1 MNSFR
6 IGSNTTEH
14 YTSFK
19 EMAQAWGCKPCEEA
33 KRTNNEE
40 KLKKQRDVFCASHR
54 CKVCGEPMK
63 YVTDHWMTCVN
74 EKCKGLKNEKT
85 DKDGNKTVSY
95 SVSYEEL
102 WKDKDVDI
110 DFNLL
115 QLFVT
120 IEGVVG
126 KDGKPMMKNKD
137 LMAKFKAQTPK
148 ELVRK
153 IFLSGEIANIYGTIS
168 ELSGFGDNAIK
179 EVKN

>member
-1 MNSFR
+1 MAKTKKEVEYTGAEDIEVVGEQKEAVNVLDLLLGSD
-6 IGSNTTEH
+6 IGEIKLPTKDIEVKRLSEVYGAPFIIT
-14 YTSFK
+14 
-19 EMAQAWGCKPCEEA
+19 CKALTP
-33 KRTNNEE
+33 
-40 KLKKQRDVFCASHR
+40 
-54 CKVCGEPMK
+54 
-63 YVTDHWMTCVN
+63 
-74 EKCKGLKNEKT
+74 
-85 DKDGNKTVSY
+85 DK
-95 SVSYEEL
+95 YEEVQDMAL
-102 WKDKDVDI
+102 AVTGKDVDI

-153 IFLSGEIANIYGTIS
+153 IFLTGEIANIYGTIA